1 MLGQYLI
8 LSLKNYLGIWYI
20 GHTSKICWQ
29 DSTTL
34 GQILQYG
41 EGTYLPLSYKVYIEA
56 VEFDLSLNK

>member
-1 MLGQYLI
+1 MLGQYSI
-8 LSLKNYLGIWYI
+8 FPLKSYLGIKYI

-41 EGTYLPLSYKVYIEA
+41 EGTYFPLSNKVCIEA